1 MSVRS
6 DISISWE
13 ESPRIIE
20 VAAPSV
26 QLKCQDL
33 HDTLRYLAAL
43 PDAMDEDDIVD
54 SSGKE
59 PLGGGITVGLTVK
72 LLNAKV
78 RFQSRNGPE
87 TTQCII
93 LDGTLVTDDGS
104 TPIAP
109 SYYTSVVVMNQVGGV
124 IATSSADVEAITNAV
139 WGKSAGESVPAGS
152 YGDKISKTEA
162 NTKIIP
168 AVL

>member
-6 DISISWE
+6 DISIAWAA
-13 ESPRIIE
+13 SPRIIE

-43 PDAMDEDDIVD
+43 PEAMDEDDIVD

-104 TPIAP
+104 TPVAP
-109 SYYTSVVVMNQVGGV
+109 SYYTSVAVMNQVGGV
-124 IATSSADVEAITNAV
+124 IATSSADVAAITDAV
-139 WGKSAGESVPAGS
+139 WGKHLNETVPTGS
-152 YGDKISKTEA
+152 YGEA
-162 NTKIIP
+162 IIRVDANVKLIP